1 MRNIDKD
8 LELTRLATPGPWKWE
23 VSRLWDGYSGLD
35 GKDDAEV
42 LYPDHCNDGDGG
54 AAWFGEFPSEA
65 DAAFIAASRE
75 ALPYWLEEVKR
86 LREAIGGK
94 EVADWAVEAVGCRRE
109 AARASLEAINLRAE
123 NQRLKEALNAINN
136 LAVGWQEGD
145 IPITTGDIID
155 EIYKLSLLPEEGK

>member
-1 MRNIDKD
+1 
-8 LELTRLATPGPWKWE
+8 
-23 VSRLWDGYSGLD
+23 LD

-54 AAWFGEFPSEA
+54 AAWFGEFPSVE
-65 DAAFIAASRE
+65 DAAFIAESRE

-86 LREAIGGK
+86 LRERVVKLEDNGRERSSAMI
-94 EVADWAVEAVGCRRE
+94 AWWVERDT
-109 AARASLEAINLRAE
+109 LRAE
-123 NQRLKEALNAINN
+123 NQRLKEALEAINN

>member
-1 MRNIDKD
+1 MRDVEKD

-75 ALPYWLEEVKR
+75 ALPYWLGEAKR
-86 LREAIGGK
+86 LREALKTISNP
-94 EVADWAVEAVGCRRE
+94 VGH
-109 AARASLEAINLRAE
+109 
-123 NQRLKEALNAINN
+123 
-136 LAVGWQEGD
+136 
-145 IPITTGDIID
+145 IID
-155 EIYKLSLLPEEGK
+155 KAIQDGLAIDGLFTAALSNNAEWLKGIARQALGEDE